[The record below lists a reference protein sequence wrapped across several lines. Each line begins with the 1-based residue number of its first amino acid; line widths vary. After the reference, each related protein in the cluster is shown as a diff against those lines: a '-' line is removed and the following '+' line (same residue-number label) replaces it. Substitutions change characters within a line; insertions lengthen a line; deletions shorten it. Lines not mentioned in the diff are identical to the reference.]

1 MKSLIKQFVNR
12 YFDYS
17 MLRWAL
23 VGVTTT
29 AIDYFLF
36 ITLYEQSSSVF
47 IANSISASIATSI
60 NYLIHHRWTFKSGQ
74 KHSRTGVK
82 YILNLLFW
90 WLMSTSIIKMLLIV
104 GIDPRLAKLAP
115 LALVVPINYFIL
127 NHLVF
132 KDKI

>member
-1 MKSLIKQFVNR
+1 
-12 YFDYS
+12 

-90 WLMSTSIIKMLLIV
+90 WLVSTSIIKMLLIV